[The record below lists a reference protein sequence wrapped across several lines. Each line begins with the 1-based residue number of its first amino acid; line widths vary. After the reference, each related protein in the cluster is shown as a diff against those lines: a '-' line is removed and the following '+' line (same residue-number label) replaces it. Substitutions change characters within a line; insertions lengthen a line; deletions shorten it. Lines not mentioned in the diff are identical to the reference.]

1 MTDDSEQERN
11 AKRMSV
17 KYELLKAAFRIVPFQ
32 KIMAKPYDQL
42 MKIFK
47 TADAKPNIPALTD
60 PELTFETITVDRSPV
75 LIRGSAA
82 RA

>member
-1 MTDDSEQERN
+1 MIPCLD
-11 AKRMSV
+11 K
-17 KYELLKAAFRIVPFQ
+17 
-32 KIMAKPYDQL
+32 
-42 MKIFK
+42 
-47 TADAKPNIPALTD
+47 KPNIPALTD